1 MRIKFLANGIM
12 DKFGKT
18 GDRDYHML
26 VINPAYWLMKHY
38 HTLYGKHQP
47 EWLMQNFL
55 AEKTAQQQ
63 VTELIQDRVDL
74 LLLPCFVW
82 NESMQMEVARL
93 FKQQT
98 KDTHVVVGGPNLTAH
113 KDPKFFRKHPYID
126 YAVYGDGEKALS
138 NIIDYLATGHRD
150 TWVNTVEN
158 MAGRPRLWPYETLR
172 DEQYWATSPYLT
184 QKQFIV
190 DNLENLYKET
200 GLGPSQVMLSVEFA
214 RGCMYKC
221 AYCDWSQNLTKKVMR
236 RKADWQLELDF
247 ICELNIMMRE
257 SDANFGQWKQDIEIY
272 NYAMEL
278 YRPTRNFQFL
288 VWNTAKLD
296 KNKDRFLV
304 PQVERYNVPI
314 VLSFE
319 DTEEE
324 PLAAMNRPSL
334 EWKEHQT
341 IIAKIRD
348 RLGEERFTNSVM
360 AELMLGMPKQTIAT
374 YKETFK
380 KLLAEG
386 IKHVILNQWVLVPN
400 SPGAV
405 PEYQHKHGVEWKDKV
420 VDNQTY
426 KLRKMPKTV
435 SEAYEFA
442 NNTNLVKQPT
452 VWRTNDMTHEDM
464 VTIKIAGALFRTDI
478 IETQIKKQI
487 KHAQR
492 NNRTADMSDLVDR
505 VFAVAKNKAK
515 EILQVHEPFIEKYGF
530 VYPYYTDKHLTIPAW
545 TPQ

>member
-1 MRIKFLANGIM
+1 MRIKFLANGTLAQ
-12 DKFGKT
+12 FGKT
-18 GDRDYHML
+18 GEKNHHML

-38 HTLYGKHQP
+38 HTLYGQHQP

-63 VTELIQDRVDL
+63 VDDLKEEQVDL

-82 NESMQMEVARL
+82 NESVQMEVARL

-98 KDTHVVVGGPNLTAH
+98 NDTHVVVGGPNLTAH
-113 KDPKFFRKHPYID
+113 KDPKFFKKHPYID

-138 NIIDYLATGHRD
+138 NIIDYLASGHRD
-150 TWVNTVEN
+150 GWVNTVEN
-158 MAGRPRLWPYETLR
+158 MGGRPRLWPYETLR
-172 DEQYWATSPYLT
+172 DEQYWATSPYLK

-190 DNLENLYKET
+190 DNLENLYKQT
-200 GLGPSQVMLSVEFA
+200 GLGPNQVMLSVEFA

-221 AYCDWSQNLTKKVMR
+221 AYCDWSQNLTKKVTR

-247 ICELNIMMRE
+247 FCELNIMMRE

-278 YRPTRNFQFL
+278 YRPDRNFQFL

-304 PQVERYNVPI
+304 PQVEKYKVPI

-319 DTEEE
+319 DTEPE

-334 EWKEHQT
+334 KWEEQQI

-348 RLGEERFTNSVM
+348 RLGENRFTKYVT

-386 IKHVILNQWVLVPN
+386 ITGAVLNQWVLVPN
-400 SPGAV
+400 SAGAES
-405 PEYQHKHGVEWKDKV
+405 EYQDKHGVEFIDEII
-420 VDNQTY
+420 DN
-426 KLRKMPKTV
+426 RKRRIPKPKTV
-435 SEAYEFA
+435 PEAYELAHDNPNF
-442 NNTNLVKQPT
+442 VRQPT
-452 VWRTNDMTHEDM
+452 VWRTNDMSHEDI
-464 VTIKIAGALFRTDI
+464 VAIKIAGRLFRTEI
-478 IETQIKKQI
+478 IETQIKRQI
-487 KHAQR
+487 KKAWS
-492 NNRTADMSDLVDR
+492 NNRTPDMSDIVER
-505 VFAVAKNKAK
+505 VFAVAQHKSK
-515 EILQVHEPFIEKYGF
+515 EILQIHDPLIEKYGF
-530 VYPYYTDKHLTIPAW
+530 VYPYYTDKHLAIADW